1 MPIVKL
7 DAIGSTNDFLS
18 EMVASQSV
26 ENYTVVSAES
36 QTKGRGQQGASWY
49 SEPGKNLTVSVYIES
64 VFSIPDAIFTL
75 NAAVALA
82 VADTLQTFKVQQVAI
97 KWPNDILSGGSKVS
111 GILIENT
118 WRGDRVAS
126 IVGIGLNVNQTD
138 FAGMPNVSSM
148 ALLKNR
154 QFDRDAVL
162 DILLTNLEEW
172 TFESEKRS
180 EGIWSAYHKLL
191 FKRDVPAVFETTHG
205 LTMGII
211 RGVTHD
217 GRLRVEH
224 EDGTEKL
231 FAVREVKMRY

>member
-18 EMVASQSV
+18 EMIASQPV
-26 ENYTVVSAES
+26 ENYTVVTATS
-36 QTKGRGQQGASWY
+36 QMKGRGQQGANWY

-64 VFSIPDAIFTL
+64 VFASPDAIFTL

-82 VADTLQTFKVQQVAI
+82 VADTLATFDLQDVAI
-97 KWPNDILSGGSKVS
+97 KWPNDILSGSSKVS

-118 WRGDRVAS
+118 WRSSHVAS

-138 FAGMPNVSSM
+138 FAGMPSVSSM

-162 DILLTNLEEW
+162 DILLTNLKAW
-172 TFESEKRS
+172 TLEAENRS
-180 EGIWSAYHKLL
+180 EEIWSAYHKLL
-191 FKRDVPAVFETTHG
+191 FKRDVPAVFESGQG
-205 LTMGII
+205 LTMGIV

-217 GRLRVEH
+217 GRLRVEQ